1 MFALNMVSDLSPAI
15 VCKNSAQRTCPLGVT
30 RFLDAEG
37 VEVFGQL
44 WVVKSKAKVTA
55 WVQVT
60 L

>member
-1 MFALNMVSDLSPAI
+1 MVSDLPPAI
-15 VCKNSAQRTCPLGVT
+15 VCENSAQRTGPLGVT